1 MTKHFTITVII
12 YLTVYSSK
20 ELLNVY
26 WLDLIGSV
34 VETIHQKI
42 FTGAA
47 GRTNSTQGI
56 LKITFY
62 LICCIIYV

>member
-26 WLDLIGSV
+26 YLNLIRPM
-34 VETIHQKI
+34 VETIHQN
-42 FTGAA
+42 F
-47 GRTNSTQGI
+47 
-56 LKITFY
+56 
-62 LICCIIYV
+62 VH

>member
-1 MTKHFTITVII
+1 MKIVMTKHFTITVII

-42 FTGAA
+42 FTG
-47 GRTNSTQGI
+47 RPVE
-56 LKITFY
+56 
-62 LICCIIYV
+62 LIQHKVSSKSHFT